1 MNDNLKSLVER
12 LYRHEWNES
21 NLTFHE
27 VLRRMYLDMDMSVL
41 NISDEIGISVGAVHN
56 YLKQEGIQKNIRC
69 KY

>member
-12 LYRHEWNES
+12 LYRYEWNES

-69 KY
+69 RY